1 MRPFEQPFV
10 QRRRILKL
18 DDDYANAAYIPN
30 AEGFLTHWEDAAR
43 EYREAEHSLGRAQ
56 LNLSY
61 GNHPEQVFD
70 LFFPAGQPLGLLV
83 FVHGGYWMRFGRRD
97 FSHLA
102 RGATLND
109 WAVALPSYPLAPEA
123 TIPEITQSVVSAI
136 NTAAAR
142 VAGPIVLTGH
152 SAGGHLV
159 ARMGQANIGLLEV
172 VYDRITRIVPVSPV
186 SDLRPLMQ
194 TSMNETLK
202 LTTIT
207 AKSESPALHLKPKN
221 IGLHVWVG
229 ANERPVFIEQAE
241 LLATKWKS
249 TLTLEP
255 SRHHFDVIE
264 GLEDPNSPLINV
276 LLEKN

>member
-1 MRPFEQPFV
+1 M
-10 QRRRILKL
+10 KL

-30 AEGFLTHWEDAAR
+30 AEGFLTRWEDAAR
-43 EYREAEHSLGRAQ
+43 QYREAEHSLGRAQ
-56 LNLSY
+56 LNQPY
-61 GNHPEQVFD
+61 GDHPEQLFD
-70 LFFPAGQPLGLLV
+70 LFFPAGRPLGLLI
-83 FVHGGYWMRFGRRD
+83 FVHGGYWMRFGRHD

-102 RGATLND
+102 GGATLKD
-109 WAVALPSYPLAPEA
+109 WAVAVPSYPLAPEA
-123 TIPEITQSVVSAI
+123 SVPEITQSIVAAI
-136 NTAAAR
+136 NAAAVR
-142 VAGPIVLTGH
+142 ISGPIVLTGH

-159 ARMGQANIGLLEV
+159 ARMGQANLGLLEA
-172 VYDRITRIVPVSPV
+172 VYDRIMRIVPVSPV

-202 LTTIT
+202 LTPTT
-207 AKSESPALHLKPKN
+207 AKAESPALHSKPKK
-221 IGLHVWVG
+221 IALHVWVG